1 MQKKLIVTLALAVM
15 FVLLFTV
22 SVFAGEIH
30 NENTVDYSAK
40 VTLSDGTEVALFDS
54 EGNAL
59 IWYLD
64 GSGALQSIRADDQR
78 VKWYTETWDEVTATS
93 ITLDDGTKYDVGK
106 YVVVNLMDD
115 DVVKN
120 YGPGEKYYGKPMT
133 GFKYVF
139 QGAKNLEYAYLRL
152 DTTSIMRQSF
162 NGCSKLKYVN
172 LADLNKVTRIGDS
185 QHFSNCSLLFKD
197 QVVDLS
203 GMTSLKRIDGGGTF
217 NNVHFSKIIF
227 PSSLTEIG
235 SWTFQATSIQ
245 SFIWPSTVTK
255 MEGSMF
261 KNNTGLKEIYLSDT
275 LTSIGENA
283 FLNVNTLEKIF
294 YVGSKDE
301 FITLLASVNT
311 TGNTPF
317 FNVVGENN
325 ANLISYADYKKLAD
339 KSGKYVI
346 YDVDVCVYNDGA
358 HGEINAVNSCVG
370 SCSICGEV
378 IVNHI
383 ENDNMSVSITHTSY
397 GVAGTKTTACKNEGC
412 AYCVSEE
419 TSALVVCLGYSSPED
434 GGNSIAIGFSINK
447 DAIGEFEKI
456 SGKKFEFGVF
466 AVLKD
471 KLGSNDVLDTS
482 GNLTCAGI
490 KADIE
495 IDAYVSVELKI
506 SGFDTE
512 EQQALKLAIGVYTE
526 VSDDE
531 AAEYSYIQAGNAND
545 GEKYVFVSYSDINQA

>member
-1 MQKKLIVTLALAVM
+1 MQKKLILTLALVVM
-15 FVLLFTV
+15 FVLILTV
-22 SVFAGEIH
+22 SVFADSVH
-30 NENTVDYSAK
+30 NANTVDYSAK
-40 VTLSDGTEVALFDS
+40 VTLENGTEVSLFDS

-78 VKWYTETWDEVTATS
+78 VKWYTESWDEVTSTS
-93 ITLDDGTKYDVGK
+93 IVFDDGTTISAGN
-106 YVVVNLMDD
+106 YVVVNLLDD

-120 YGPGEKYYGKPMT
+120 HGPGTKYYGKPMT
-133 GFKYVF
+133 GFKLVF
-139 QGAKNLEYAYLRL
+139 QGANKLEYVYLRL

-162 NGCSKLKYVN
+162 NGCSKLKYIN
-172 LADLNKVTRIGDS
+172 IADLSLVTRIGDS
-185 QHFSNCSLLFKD
+185 QHFSNCKELFKGE
-197 QVVDLS
+197 VLDLS

-311 TGNTPF
+311 SGNTPF

-346 YDVDVCVYNDGA
+346 YDVDVCVYNDGV

-383 ENDNMSVSITHTSY
+383 ENDNMSVSITHTNY
-397 GVAGTKTTACKNEGC
+397 GVAGTKTIACNNSGC
-412 AYCVSEE
+412 SYSTSEA

-434 GGNSIAIGFSINK
+434 GGNSIAIGFSFNK
-447 DAIGEFEKI
+447 NAISEYEKI
-456 SGKKFEFGVF
+456 SKKSFKFGVF

-471 KLGSNDVLDTS
+471 KLGANDILDENGS
-482 GNLTCAGI
+482 LTCLGVKAGVDI
-490 KADIE
+490 ADY
-495 IDAYVSVELKI
+495 ASVELKI
-506 SGFDTE
+506 SGFDTD
-512 EQQALKLAIGVYTE
+512 EQKLLKLAIGMY
-526 VSDDE
+526 SE
-531 AAEYSYIQAGNAND
+531 ASYEENTEYSYIQAGSIAE
-545 GEKYVFVSYSDINQA
+545 GEKYSFVSYNDIISA